1 MAVRNQFDEQLQSL
15 HHRLLTMGMLVEEAL
30 YQAVK
35 ALVDKD
41 VKLAQEVIDGDRE
54 INDAEM
60 EIERKC
66 FTLIALQQPVG
77 SDLRRIATTL
87 KVSTDLER
95 IADHAVSIAKTT
107 VRLQGEIYAKPLIDI
122 PKMGKLVQDMVRD
135 ALDAYIHMDMD
146 KAKVIA
152 NRDDEVDALY
162 KEIFT
167 DLIGLM
173 MKDQS
178 LINQS
183 THLLLTAPYLE
194 RIGDYVTNICEWIVY
209 MDSGKKVEL
218 NQ

>member
-15 HHRLLTMGMLVEEAL
+15 HHQLLTMGMLVEEAL

-35 ALVDKD
+35 ALVDKN

-54 INDAEM
+54 INEAEM
-60 EIERKC
+60 EIEKKC

-95 IADHAVSIAKTT
+95 IADHAESIAKTT
-107 VRLQGEIYAKPLIDI
+107 VRLQSEVYAKPLIDI
-122 PKMGKLVQDMVRD
+122 PKMGKLVQGMVRD
-135 ALDAYIHMDMD
+135 ALDAYIKMD
-146 KAKVIA
+146 KDEARNIA
-152 NRDDEVDALY
+152 NRDDEIDALY
-162 KEIFT
+162 KQIFT
-167 DLIGLM
+167 ELIGLM
-173 MKDQS
+173 TQDRS
-178 LINQS
+178 LIHQA
-183 THLLLTAPYLE
+183 THLLLTAQYLE

>member
-152 NRDDEVDALY
+152 YRDDEVDALY

-183 THLLLTAPYLE
+183 THLLLTAQYLE

>member
-15 HHRLLTMGMLVEEAL
+15 HHQLLRMGMMVEESVH
-30 YQAVK
+30 QAVK

-41 VKLAQEVIDGDRE
+41 VRLAQDVIDGDRE
-54 INDAEM
+54 INDV
-60 EIERKC
+60 EIEIEKKC
-66 FTLIALQQPVG
+66 FMLIALQQPVG

-107 VRLQGEIYAKPLIDI
+107 VRLQGETYAKPLIDI
-122 PKMGKLVQDMVRD
+122 PKMGKLVQEMVRD
-135 ALDAYIHMDMD
+135 ALDAYIKMDRAE
-146 KAKVIA
+146 AKIIA
-152 NRDDEVDALY
+152 TRDDQVDALY

-167 DLIGLM
+167 DLVGLM
-173 MKDQS
+173 TQDQS
-178 LINQS
+178 LVNQA
-183 THLLLTAPYLE
+183 THLLLTAQYLE

-209 MDSGKKVEL
+209 MDSGRKVEL

>member
-1 MAVRNQFDEQLQSL
+1 MAVRNLFDEQLQSL
-15 HHRLLTMGMLVEEAL
+15 HHQLLKMGMLAEEAVH
-30 YQAVK
+30 QAVK
-35 ALVDKD
+35 ALVERDIE
-41 VKLAQEVIDGDRE
+41 LAKNVIDGDRE

-60 EIERKC
+60 EIEKKC

-107 VRLQGEIYAKPLIDI
+107 VRLQSEIYAKPLIDI
-122 PKMGKLVQDMVRD
+122 PKMGKLVQQMVRD
-135 ALDAYIHMDMD
+135 ALDAYIRMD
-146 KAKVIA
+146 KDEAKLVA

-162 KEIFT
+162 KRIFT
-167 DLIGLM
+167 DLIELM
-173 MKDQS
+173 NQDRA
-178 LINQS
+178 LIHQG
-183 THLLLTAPYLE
+183 THLLMTAQYLE

-209 MDSGKKVEL
+209 MDSGRKVEL

>member
-183 THLLLTAPYLE
+183 THLLLTAQYLE

>member
-1 MAVRNQFDEQLQSL
+1 MAVRNQFDEQLQNL
-15 HHRLLTMGMLVEEAL
+15 HHQLLTMGMLVEEAL
-30 YQAVK
+30 HQAVQ
-35 ALVDKD
+35 ALVDKN

-60 EIERKC
+60 EIEKKC

-107 VRLQGEIYAKPLIDI
+107 VRLQGEVYAKPLIDI

-135 ALDAYIHMDMD
+135 ALDAYIHMDKD
-146 KAKVIA
+146 KAQVIA
-152 NRDDEVDALY
+152 NRDDEVDAFY

-173 MKDQS
+173 MQDQS
-178 LINQS
+178 LINQA
-183 THLLLTAPYLE
+183 THLLLTAQYLE

>member
-15 HHRLLTMGMLVEEAL
+15 HHQLLRMGMMVEESVH
-30 YQAVK
+30 QAVK

-41 VKLAQEVIDGDRE
+41 VRLAQDVIDGDRE
-54 INDAEM
+54 INDVEM
-60 EIERKC
+60 EIEKKC
-66 FTLIALQQPVG
+66 FMLIALQQPVG

-107 VRLQGEIYAKPLIDI
+107 VRLQGETYAKPLIDI
-122 PKMGKLVQDMVRD
+122 PKMGKLVQEMVRD
-135 ALDAYIHMDMD
+135 ALDAYIKMDRAE
-146 KAKVIA
+146 AKIIA
-152 NRDDEVDALY
+152 TRDDQVDALY

-167 DLIGLM
+167 DLVGLM
-173 MKDQS
+173 TQDQS
-178 LINQS
+178 LVNQA
-183 THLLLTAPYLE
+183 THLLLTAQYLE

-209 MDSGKKVEL
+209 MDSGRKVEL